1 MISGD
6 IMILSVNN
14 ITKSFGEKQ
23 VLGGISFSAE
33 SGKAVG
39 ILGRNGAGKTTLIR
53 IIMDVFGADSGEVYL
68 DGNPINKQKIR
79 IGYLPEE
86 RGLYPKHKIMEQLV
100 YFASLQ
106 GIDKKTAIN
115 NANALFKRLNIEEYK
130 NRRLDTLSKGNQQ
143 KVQLIAT
150 LITNPDLIILDEPFS
165 GLDPV
170 NASLLKDLVKDLIK
184 DGKLVLFSSHQMN
197 YIEEFCNEI
206 LILNGGK
213 IVLGGAIKDIK
224 RSYARNIIEITTESP
239 ITVADF
245 LKSSQLDFIKR
256 IAVNEDNITVTLTDE
271 NFKDKL
277 MKNLSQLGNSI
288 DGFAVKEPSLNEI
301 FVSYTEGQI
310 WNSFLQ
316 YLSLN
321 L

>member
-1 MISGD
+1 MFYFSLKCVTIISGDD
-6 IMILSVNN
+6 IMILSINN

-23 VLGGISFSAE
+23 VLNGVSFSAQ

-53 IIMDVFGADSGEVYL
+53 IIMDVFGADSGNVLL
-68 DGNPINKQKIR
+68 DGKPIRQQNIK

-86 RGLYPKHKIMEQLV
+86 RGLYPKNKIMEQLI

-106 GIDKKTAIN
+106 GIDKKTATN
-115 NANALFKRLNIEEYK
+115 TANSLFKRLQIEEYK

-143 KVQLIAT
+143 KVQLVAT
-150 LITNPDLIILDEPFS
+150 LIANPDIVILDEPFS

-170 NASLLKDLVKDLIK
+170 NASMLKDIVKDLIAN
-184 DGKLVLFSSHQMN
+184 GKLVLFSSHQMN

-224 RSYARNIIEITTESP
+224 RSYARNIIEI
-239 ITVADF
+239 IADNPQEIANF
-245 LKSSQLDFIKR
+245 LNSSTFDFIKR
-256 IAVNEDNITVTLTDE
+256 VTNESDRLTITLKDE
-271 NFKDKL
+271 RFKDKL
-277 MKNLSQLGNSI
+277 METLSQFGNSI
-288 DGFAVKEPSLNEI
+288 DAFTVKEPTLNEI

-310 WNSFLQ
+310 
-316 YLSLN
+316 
-321 L
+321 

>member
-1 MISGD
+1 
-6 IMILSVNN
+6 MILSVNN
-14 ITKSFGEKQ
+14 VTKSFGEKQ

-53 IIMDVFGADSGEVYL
+53 IIMDVFGADSGNVTL
-68 DGNPINKQKIR
+68 DGSPINKRKIR

-86 RGLYPKHKIMEQLV
+86 RGLYPKRKIMEQLV

-106 GIDKKTAIN
+106 GIDKKTAIS
-115 NANALFKRLNIEEYK
+115 NADALFKRLNIEEYK

-170 NASLLKDLVKDLIK
+170 NASLLKDLVKDLIS

-224 RSYARNIIEITTESP
+224 RSYARNIIEITTENTEE
-239 ITVADF
+239 IAEF
-245 LKSSQLDFIKR
+245 IEKSNLDFIKR
-256 IAVNEDNITVTLTDE
+256 VTTNENNVTVTLTDE
-271 NFKDKL
+271 NCKDKL
-277 MKNLSQLGNSI
+277 METLSPLGNSI
-288 DGFAVKEPSLNEI
+288 DGFSVKEPTLNEI

-310 WNSFLQ
+310 
-316 YLSLN
+316 
-321 L
+321 

>member
-1 MISGD
+1 MKYGKIILGD

-23 VLGGISFSAE
+23 VLKGISFSAE

-53 IIMDVFGADSGEVYL
+53 IIMDVFGADSGEVVL
-68 DGNPINKQKIR
+68 DGKPRHKQTFR
-79 IGYLPEE
+79 SGYLPEE
-86 RGLYPKHKIMEQLV
+86 RGLYPKHKIMEQLI

-106 GIDKKTAIN
+106 GIDKKSAIN
-115 NANALFKRLNIEEYK
+115 NANALFKRLEIEEYK

-150 LITNPDLIILDEPFS
+150 LITNPDIIILDEPFS

-170 NASLLKDLVKDLIK
+170 NASLLKDLVKDLINE
-184 DGKLVLFSSHQMN
+184 GKLVLFSSHQMN

-213 IVLGGAIKDIK
+213 IVLGGSIKDIK
-224 RSYARNIIEITTESP
+224 RSYARNIIEITTENSTT
-239 ITVADF
+239 IADF
-245 LKSSQLDFIKR
+245 LNTSQHNFIKR
-256 IAVNEDNITVTLTDE
+256 VTVNEDKVIVTLTDE

-277 MKNLSQLGNSI
+277 METLSQLGNSI
-288 DGFAVKEPSLNEI
+288 DGFAVKEPTLNEI

-310 WNSFLQ
+310 
-316 YLSLN
+316 
-321 L
+321 

>member
-23 VLGGISFSAE
+23 VLNGISFSAE

-115 NANALFKRLNIEEYK
+115 NANALFNRLNIEEYK

-224 RSYARNIIEITTESP
+224 RSYARNIIEITTENSTA
-239 ITVADF
+239 IADF
-245 LKSSQLDFIKR
+245 LNTSQHNFIKR
-256 IAVNEDNITVTLTDE
+256 VIVNEDNITVTLTDE

-277 MKNLSQLGNSI
+277 MENLSQLGNSI

-310 WNSFLQ
+310 
-316 YLSLN
+316 
-321 L
+321 